1 MLDFSLLCDKFM
13 FNVLEHKMSMLDRN
27 LNH

>member
-1 MLDFSLLCDKFM
+1 MHDFNLLCDKFM
-13 FNVLEHKMSMLDRN
+13 SNVLEHKMSMLDRK